1 VKLYTRFDF
10 DGVCCAVL
18 LKDLKVID
26 NISFIHPQEL
36 QTGNVKL
43 TKDDVL
49 ANVPYGEG
57 CGLWFDHHA
66 SEDERLNL
74 KGKFK
79 GASREA
85 DSAARVIYDYYDGP
99 NRLSKFDEMMKY
111 VDIADSA
118 RFTKDDILNPKGWI
132 LLSFIC
138 DPRTG
143 LSAYQ
148 GYRIPHFQFMNE
160 LIERMLDPDIEKIL
174 AWPDC
179 KERAEIY
186 FRNSDAFKRF
196 LLENSYRD
204 GPAVITDTRDKS
216 DIPPGNRF
224 LIYSLFPETN
234 IAVRV
239 MDGKGRE
246 NVVFSVGHS
255 IINRTSKVNVGS
267 LMLKYGGGGHP
278 MVGTCQAPNPSA
290 HAVLAELLEEIKQQG

>member
-1 VKLYTRFDF
+1 MKLYTRFDF

-18 LKDLKVID
+18 LKYLKVVD
-26 NISFIHPQEL
+26 SISFIHPQEL
-36 QTGNVKL
+36 QEGNVTL
-43 TKDDVL
+43 TEDDVL
-49 ANVPYGEG
+49 ANVPYAEG

-66 SEDERLNL
+66 SEDERLGL

-85 DSAARVIYDYYDGP
+85 DSAARVVYDYYDGP
-99 NRLSKFDEMMKY
+99 SRLSIFDDMMKN
-111 VDIADSA
+111 VDIADA
-118 RFTKDDILNPKGWI
+118 AKFTRDDILNPKGWI

-143 LSAYQ
+143 LSAHQ

-160 LIERMLDPDIEKIL
+160 LIERMLEPDIEKIL

-186 FRNSDAFKRF
+186 FKYNDAFKEF
-196 LLENSYRD
+196 LVKNSYRD

-234 IAVRV
+234 ISIRI
-239 MDGKGRE
+239 MDGKGKE
-246 NVVFSVGHS
+246 NTVFSVGHS
-255 IINRTSKVNVGS
+255 IVNRTSKVNVGS
-267 LMLKYGGGGHP
+267 LMLKRGGGGHP
-278 MVGTCQAPNPSA
+278 MVGTCQVSNASA
-290 HAVLAELLEEIKQQG
+290 DADLAELLEEIKQQG